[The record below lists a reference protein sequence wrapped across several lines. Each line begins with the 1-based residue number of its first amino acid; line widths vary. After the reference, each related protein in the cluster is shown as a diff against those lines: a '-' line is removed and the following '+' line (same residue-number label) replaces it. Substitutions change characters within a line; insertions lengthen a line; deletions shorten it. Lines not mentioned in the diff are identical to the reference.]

1 MDPNDVALLLITV
14 IVDYM
19 AILIV
24 MKMTTIL
31 PEEMMLVMAIMIFQ
45 VILFLVLERE
55 GEIQQV
61 CVFQFNVQP
70 VTWFVNMLFLITEH
84 CKYNCTTELSSLHSF
99 DQHLN
104 RESRFTSVARVY
116 PYLSTFLPH
125 LPIFNLIYANRRNI
139 QPNLCKQAQCGHLCF
154 GASPE
159 ISNRHAQ

>member
-1 MDPNDVALLLITV
+1 MALLLITV

-45 VILFLVLERE
+45 MILFLVLERE

-70 VTWFVNMLFLITEH
+70 IRLTNILTASHVLPRLVV
-84 CKYNCTTELSSLHSF
+84 
-99 DQHLN
+99 
-104 RESRFTSVARVY
+104 FTPTY
-116 PYLSTFLPH
+116 PPFYPINPYST
-125 LPIFNLIYANRRNI
+125 
-139 QPNLCKQAQCGHLCF
+139 
-154 GASPE
+154 
-159 ISNRHAQ
+159 